1 MITVVTTISSD
12 YLFSFY
18 TCYFLTY
25 TKIGQKRF
33 KISKKCK
40 KKGSILIVSN
50 LYFLNG
56 GADGIR
62 THAPVTRSTSLA
74 GKPLEPLEYYSN
86 YQALLHYIVKHS
98 ACQMIFAVN
107 LWQSPFLQF
116 LLKPLDYSSNIPLY
130 SLYLAQSLFRY
141 RRTMLQTY

>member
-1 MITVVTTISSD
+1 MNQFCSR
-12 YLFSFY
+12 LG
-18 TCYFLTY
+18 LKAA
-25 TKIGQKRF
+25 KIA
-33 KISKKCK
+33 K
-40 KKGSILIVSN
+40 KKGSTQRFLIVSN
-50 LYFLNG
+50 LYVLNG

-98 ACQMIFAVN
+98 ACQIIFAVN
-107 LWQSPFLQF
+107 LWQLPFLQF

-130 SLYLAQSLFRY
+130 SLYLAQSLFHY